1 MSTLIKY
8 FSRGSSVPVFKP
20 NLTPRDI
27 ATVFYALITNQ
38 ISGTSSMVSKFEG
51 KMSRFSERKFGIA
64 VSNGSVA
71 LDLAF
76 EVLGLCKDDE
86 VILPS
91 FTIISCISAV
101 IRSGAKPVFVD
112 VDPHNWNLMFESV
125 RAATTNKTKCV
136 LMVHTYGLP
145 ADALKIEE
153 FCKTKGI
160 FLIEDSAEAHGQQ
173 LDGRP
178 CGSFGDITTMSFYAN
193 KHITCGEGGMVLTD
207 NESFA
212 KELAQMRNLGF
223 ESGRRFYHQN
233 LWWNYR
239 LGGMQAALGVSQ
251 LSHIKKT
258 IKLKKKQGSYYSFLL
273 SPFLELLKLP
283 AQSYLGAQNHYWVY
297 GVVLKTKGI
306 RESVMKKLFEDGIET
321 RPFFWPL
328 HEQPAVTPHISAAI
342 SLPVSEDLGRNGL
355 YLPTGSHITKR
366 MQKNISTKLL
376 RAIVSASAEL
386 K

>member
-8 FSRGSSVPVFKP
+8 FSNSSYVPVFKP
-20 NLTPRDI
+20 AVTLRDV
-27 ATVFYALITNQ
+27 ATVLYALTTNQ
-38 ISGTSSMVSKFEG
+38 ISGTSSMVSKFERE
-51 KMSRFSERKFGIA
+51 MSRFSERDFGIA

-76 EVLGLCKDDE
+76 EVLGLEKDDE

-101 IRSGAKPVFVD
+101 IRSGAKPVLVD

-125 RAATTNKTKCV
+125 RAATTEKTKCV

-160 FLIEDSAEAHGQQ
+160 FLIEDSAEAHGQK

-207 NESFA
+207 SEAFA
-212 KELAQMRNLGF
+212 KQLAQMRNLGF
-223 ESGRRFYHQN
+223 ESARRFYHQN

-239 LGGMQAALGVSQ
+239 ISGLQAALGVSQ
-251 LSHIKKT
+251 LSHIKRT
-258 IKLKKKQGSYYSFLL
+258 ISLKKKQGSYYSFLL
-273 SPFLELLKLP
+273 SPFFELLKLP
-283 AQSYLGAQNHYWVY
+283 AESHLGSQNHYWVY
-297 GVVLKTKGI
+297 GVILKTKGI
-306 RESVMKKLFEDGIET
+306 RESVMKKLSDDGIET

-328 HEQPAVTPHISAAI
+328 HEQPAVTPYISAPV

-366 MQKNISTKLL
+366 MQKNISAKLL
-376 RAIVSASAEL
+376 SAIESATAEL